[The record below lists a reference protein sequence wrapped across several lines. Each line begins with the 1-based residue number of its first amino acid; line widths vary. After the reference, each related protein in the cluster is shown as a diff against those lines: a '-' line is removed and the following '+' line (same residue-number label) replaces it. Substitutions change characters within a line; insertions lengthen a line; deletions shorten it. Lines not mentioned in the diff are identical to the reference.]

1 MAYSN
6 TAPISSEEEHGFCVV
21 CFEPYDDDSHKAKFL
36 QCHHTFCSECLT
48 DLASGSRGKQVAC
61 PACRLETRLPEQ
73 GVDGLQTNYY
83 LKKSEIK
90 STEPTE
96 EVSKKDENVAPIY
109 ICDEHYL
116 QNSFFCKT
124 CSKAICS
131 DCISID
137 HMSTNGHIVTGIG
150 TAVNETRHTLQDQ
163 VNQSHI
169 TMTQLQ
175 GAIQQIEGELQ
186 KLDASKASTINDF
199 HKFIQSL
206 QQQLDECKEKVT
218 NDISQQHQT
227 EQNELLG
234 KKIKFQETV
243 KLLISDSTQSQEI
256 VETGGINELKSCMEK
271 LKEINE
277 NTRSDF
283 KLFYQ
288 IRSCFA
294 SDVISGGILNNNL
307 CDTGERCL
315 QSNFPTSVHW
325 TTNDATAGLGSVIVV
340 ELLNDAGNEVPFAAS
355 FLTIKITDPRDKEL
369 PAALSTTHPD
379 CTVTFTPQ
387 RSGKHKVSIWY
398 LGKEL
403 IHKECIIVKSN
414 DPVLKFGKKGRGN
427 GSLNLPGSIRI
438 DNNNSLYVTDQG
450 NSLIQQ
456 FTSDGK
462 FLRQFPVNVNGVKYC
477 ALDMAV
483 DDDNGRI
490 LCPDVYSGV
499 FNYYKGNK
507 VLVFDEEGSLKHKD
521 TNNNNMYVGNYITI
535 NNRGD
540 IIISD
545 YDTNSI
551 YIHDKQGNLI
561 SEIKKP
567 QVLLDHPSFLCTQKD
582 NSIILSDT
590 GNHCIK
596 ILNPEGKYMYQ
607 VGSYGKKPGQLAH
620 PLGVAT
626 DGQNILVADSDNHRI
641 QVFKLDG
648 TFVSMIESHSDPLN
662 QPRGLAVTRDGH
674 VYVVDSNQHC
684 IKKYKYMDI
693 P

>member
-1 MAYSN
+1 
-6 TAPISSEEEHGFCVV
+6 
-21 CFEPYDDDSHKAKFL
+21 
-36 QCHHTFCSECLT
+36 
-48 DLASGSRGKQVAC
+48 
-61 PACRLETRLPEQ
+61 
-73 GVDGLQTNYY
+73 
-83 LKKSEIK
+83 
-90 STEPTE
+90 
-96 EVSKKDENVAPIY
+96 
-109 ICDEHYL
+109 
-116 QNSFFCKT
+116 
-124 CSKAICS
+124 
-131 DCISID
+131 
-137 HMSTNGHIVTGIG
+137 
-150 TAVNETRHTLQDQ
+150 
-163 VNQSHI
+163 
-169 TMTQLQ
+169 MTQLQ
-175 GAIQQIEGELQ
+175 GAIQQIDGELQ

-206 QQQLDECKEKVT
+206 QQRLDECKEKVT
-218 NDISQQHQT
+218 NDILQHHQT

-234 KKIKFQETV
+234 KKRKFQETV
-243 KLLISDSTQSQEI
+243 KLLISDTTQSQKI
-256 VETGGINELKSCMEK
+256 VETGGINELKSCVEK

-294 SDVISGGILNNNL
+294 SDVISSGILNNNL
-307 CDTGERCL
+307 CDVGERCL
-315 QSNFPTSVHW
+315 ESNFPTSIQW
-325 TTNDATAGLGSVIVV
+325 TSNDATAGLKSVIVV
-340 ELLNDAGNEVPFAAS
+340 ELLNEAGDKVPFAAS
-355 FLTIKITDPRDKEL
+355 FLTIKITDPSDTEL
-369 PAALSTTHPD
+369 PAALSTTHPH
-379 CTVTFTPQ
+379 CTVTFKPQ
-387 RSGKHKVSIWY
+387 ISGTHEVSIWY
-398 LGKEL
+398 LGEEL
-403 IHKECIIVKSN
+403 IHKECIMVKSN
-414 DPVLKFGKKGRGN
+414 DPVLKFGKKGFGN
-427 GSLNLPGSIRI
+427 GNLNFPSSITI
-438 DNNNSLYVTDQG
+438 DKNNNYLYVADRG

-456 FTSDGK
+456 FTSDGE
-462 FLRQFPVNVNGVKYC
+462 FLSQFPVNVNGAKYC

-499 FNYYKGNK
+499 FSYYKGKK
-507 VLVFDEEGSLKHKD
+507 VLVFDQEGRLKHED
-521 TNNNNMYVGNYITI
+521 TNNNMYVGNYITI
-535 NNRGD
+535 NNCGD

-545 YDTNSI
+545 HDTNSI

-567 QVLLDHPSFLCTQKD
+567 QVLLNNPSFVCTQKD

-607 VGSYGKKPGQLAH
+607 VGSYGGKAGQLAY
-620 PLGVAT
+620 PWGVAT
-626 DGQNILVADSDNHRI
+626 DGENILVADGNNHLI

-684 IKKYKYMDI
+684 IKKYKYMDM